1 MTLWQNMT
9 SEEKYRVV
17 KMARS
22 GEMQIKEIC
31 EAFGVTRQTLNK
43 AIEKV
48 EQAALTALEP
58 KSRGRKPK
66 TEEAQKITELS
77 KKHASLE
84 KEVDH
89 WKTRYEV
96 AQKYISIMHEED
108 EVEERRERNRRKR
121 ERKQQKKK
129 RDKTSSM
136 SRKNGG
142 TGKALRVVS
151 DDNGSGDGD
160 ENEKPESVD

>member
-17 KMARS
+17 KMARR

-48 EQAALTALEP
+48 EEAALTALESKP
-58 KSRGRKPK
+58 SGRKPK

-77 KKHASLE
+77 KSHASLE

-121 ERKQQKKK
+121 ERKQQK
-129 RDKTSSM
+129 TSPSEGHRPIPIGCFP
-136 SRKNGG
+136 SSAATLPR
-142 TGKALRVVS
+142 RQS
-151 DDNGSGDGD
+151 SSPSG
-160 ENEKPESVD
+160 ETA